1 MSGGKCPVTA
11 MRCPTSDELQLLL
24 LLLLLLLIAKRLGL
38 GCGTGQQLDEYS
50 LHTSCRDWSSPRD
63 DRRVAALSPCC
74 LSSSVDVAD
83 AGLRVRA

>member
-11 MRCPTSDELQLLL
+11 MRCPTSDELP
-24 LLLLLLLIAKRLGL
+24 LLLLLLLIAKRLGR

-74 LSSSVDVAD
+74 LTASVES
-83 AGLRVRA
+83 VRPSQTQS